1 MDYSTTG
8 FPVFI
13 ISQFMSAKSLQS
25 CSTPYDPMDCSP
37 QAPLSMGFSR
47 QEYWSV
53 LPYSPPGDLH
63 DPWIKPMFLMS
74 PALIGRFSII
84 EAPGEALSPGVCSNS
99 CHWFSDAIKP
109 SHSLS
114 PPSPP
119 AFNLSQH
126 QGFFQWV
133 SSVNQVAKVLKS
145 QHQSSNIFMYSMYS
159 GLISF
164 RIDWFDLLAIQE
176 TLSSFLQHHS
186 LKASVLW
193 CSAIF
198 MFHLSYPYMTTG
210 KTIALTRRTF
220 VG

>member
-126 QGFFQWV
+126 QGFFPMSQLCESGGQSVEV
-133 SSVNQVAKVLKS
+133 S
-145 QHQSSNIFMYSMYS
+145 
-159 GLISF
+159 
-164 RIDWFDLLAIQE
+164 
-176 TLSSFLQHHS
+176 
-186 LKASVLW
+186 ASVLQY
-193 CSAIF
+193 IHVF
-198 MFHLSYPYMTTG
+198 NVFRVDFL
-210 KTIALTRRTF
+210 
-220 VG
+220 